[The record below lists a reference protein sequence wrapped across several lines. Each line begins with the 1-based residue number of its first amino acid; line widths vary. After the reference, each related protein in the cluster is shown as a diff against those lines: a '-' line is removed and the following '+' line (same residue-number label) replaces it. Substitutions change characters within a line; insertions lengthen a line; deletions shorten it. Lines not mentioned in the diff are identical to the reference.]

1 MKDLI
6 WVWATRLGLAA
17 ILRHLADAAMKD
29 ISSGLCLKPG
39 RKTQDYLLFVMWM
52 WIWCGQ
58 LQSHVLLSR
67 FHFTRVRMSLVLLS
81 IPSIEKFT
89 IWTKDLELKQ
99 IINIDTNT
107 LQNCHPK
114 DTFILQNPP
123 LWHQLSQ
130 RPQLIICGDRLFFA
144 ILNLTQTKHLKKSS
158 YLKVCALWM
167 NVVCH
172 QKGFIN
178 FLGFRFST

>member
-1 MKDLI
+1 MRQWRTSRLDF
-6 WVWATRLGLAA
+6 VWNQEDPR
-17 ILRHLADAAMKD
+17 
-29 ISSGLCLKPG
+29 
-39 RKTQDYLLFVMWM
+39 LFVMWM

-130 RPQLIICGDRLFFA
+130 RPQLIVCGDRLFFA

-158 YLKVCALWM
+158 YLKICALWM

-172 QKGFIN
+172 QKGFIL
-178 FLGFRFST
+178 FFGFRFST